1 MTPTLPLKGKFLYK
15 ITAKAQSRK
24 ENMIDLSP
32 KGLSGKKKTETMKN
46 ISIIVAIAS
55 NYAIGK
61 DNDLLWHISNDLKH
75 FKNLTKEH
83 YIVMGKRTYYSLPIR
98 PLPNRTS
105 LIITDIANEEIDNCI
120 MAYSI
125 DDAISKMDNTKENFI
140 IGGGSI
146 YKQFM
151 PLANKLY
158 ITRVHKDYDADTFF
172 PEISLDEWE
181 LQSEKH
187 ITNDPQNDFTYT
199 FEIYNRK

>member
-1 MTPTLPLKGKFLYK
+1 
-15 ITAKAQSRK
+15 
-24 ENMIDLSP
+24 
-32 KGLSGKKKTETMKN
+32 MKN
-46 ISIIVAIAS
+46 ISIIVAIAA

-61 DNDLLWHISNDLKH
+61 DNDLLWHISKDLKH

-105 LIITDIANEEIDNCI
+105 LIITDVANEEIDNCL

-125 DDAISKMDNTKENFI
+125 EDAVNKMDNTKENFI

-187 ITNDPQNDFTYT
+187 ITDDPQNSFTYT